1 MTYSVLVALG
11 SNKGNRLR
19 WLREGVAA
27 LRGLIDVVRISS
39 VYETEPI
46 EAPPPLYLNLVVA
59 GTTGKSAEDVLRAL
73 LAIEQRLHRTRGTR
87 NAPRTIDLDLI
98 LHSAHVMRSDA
109 LTVPHPRYRDRE
121 FVLAPFRELGL
132 RWIDPMTQHAIRDL
146 HGYGAVARVAP
157 LW

>member
-19 WLREGVAA
+19 WLREGVDA
-27 LRGLIDVVRISS
+27 LRDVIDVVRVSS
-39 VYETEPI
+39 VYETEPVD
-46 EAPPPLYLNLVVA
+46 APPPLYMNLVVA
-59 GTTGKSAEDVLRAL
+59 GTTGKTANELLRAL
-73 LAIEQRLHRTRGTR
+73 LAIEERLHRTRSTR

-98 LHSAHVMRSDA
+98 LHSAHVMRSNA

-132 RWIDPMTQHAIRDL
+132 RWIDPATQLAIRDL
-146 HGYGAVARVAP
+146 HGQGAVARVAP

>member
-11 SNKGNRLR
+11 SNQGNRLR
-19 WLREGVAA
+19 WLREGVDA
-27 LRGLIDVVRISS
+27 LQDVIDVVRISS

-46 EAPPPLYLNLVVA
+46 DAPPPLYLNLVVA
-59 GTTGKSAEDVLRAL
+59 ATTDKAPNELLREL
-73 LAIEQRLHRTRGTR
+73 LAIEHRLRRTRSTR

-98 LHSAHVMRSDA
+98 LHSAHVMRSRA

-121 FVLAPFRELGL
+121 FVLAPFRELGMG
-132 RWIDPMTQHAIRDL
+132 WIDPTTQRAIRDL
-146 HGYGAVARVAP
+146 RGQGAVARVAR